1 MTILV
6 IEDEQKLVDILKKAL
21 SSERYGVDVAM
32 DGEDG
37 LAKAMKNNYDMIILD
52 IMLPKKDGIEICQ
65 ELRKLGIHTP
75 VIMLTARG
83 ALTDRVIGLDAGA
96 DDYLIKPFGLE
107 ELFAR
112 IRAVLRRRKI
122 SSSLIYKIDD
132 LVMDTKKHEVTRNG
146 KVLKLTPKEYRLL
159 NILMRQHGEV
169 LTRQKLIE
177 EAWGPDF
184 IEENNDL
191 NVHIRYLRSKVDGKD
206 QKILIHTV
214 RGVGYVLKE

>member
-21 SSERYGVDVAM
+21 SSQRYGVDVAM

-37 LAKAMKNNYDMIILD
+37 LVKAMKNNYDMIILD
-52 IMLPKKDGIEICQ
+52 IMLPKKDGIEVCQ

-83 ALTDRVIGLDAGA
+83 VLADRIIGLDAGA
-96 DDYLIKPFGLE
+96 DDYLVKPFGLE

-159 NILMRQHGEV
+159 NILMRQHDEV

-184 IEENNDL
+184 VEENNDL
-191 NVHIRYLRSKVDGKD
+191 NVHIRYLRSKVDVKN
-206 QKILIHTV
+206 QKPLIHTV